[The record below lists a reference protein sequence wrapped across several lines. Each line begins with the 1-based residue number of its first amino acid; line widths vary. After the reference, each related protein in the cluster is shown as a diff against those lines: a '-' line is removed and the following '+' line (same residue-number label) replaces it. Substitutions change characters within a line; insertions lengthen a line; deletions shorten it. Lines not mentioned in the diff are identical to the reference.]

1 MAKRKMTSILAMLL
15 ALPLAA
21 CGAAS
26 DTGAAATEGVTTQG
40 TEAAGTAAA
49 ANADAENA
57 AADSTAAGAD
67 ADYTLDELLE
77 MDWSE
82 IEELA
87 KQEGTVIFS
96 SWYNE
101 AGFTEMLKSFED
113 QYGIRVQL
121 TISDAS
127 AFSQK
132 VLAEKDGEK
141 GSIDVALISGD
152 DVQTLLG
159 AGALGGPILDKIEN
173 KDLLDADSCEYQE
186 GVELNGYLVPL
197 YRNQTGFLYNSNNI
211 SEDELPQ
218 TWEELAAYISENP
231 KKFGMCT
238 PENGGSGKAFVQ
250 LVIEQLCGDKDKY
263 YEGSEVDPANTE
275 NWSLAWDW
283 FRENED
289 NIVYTT
295 SNNDS
300 ISRLN
305 QGELD
310 LVPAWDDDSCVARAA
325 GELAD
330 FAKLYIPEM
339 GSVGGGDTV
348 GMLANA
354 QHKAASLLLI
364 NWLTGEEGQELV
376 TNVLSSI
383 PARTD
388 IPAAETM
395 IDDSY
400 MQYRTKWLP
409 AWYKAEYVKEF
420 TEQVLQN

>member
-1 MAKRKMTSILAMLL
+1 MKKKIVASVLAMFL

-26 DTGAAATEGVTTQG
+26 GTGAAASG
-40 TEAAGTAAA
+40 
-49 ANADAENA
+49 
-57 AADSTAAGAD
+57 STG
-67 ADYTLDELLE
+67 DYTLDDLLQK
-77 MDWSE
+77 DWSE

-87 KQEGTVIFS
+87 KAEGSVVFS
-96 SWYNE
+96 AWYNE

-113 QYGIRVQL
+113 KYGIKVQL
-121 TISDAS
+121 TISDAN

-159 AGALGGPILDKIEN
+159 ADAVGGPILDKIEN
-173 KDLLDADSCEYQE
+173 KELLDADSCEYQE
-186 GVELNGYLVPL
+186 GVALNGYLAPL

-211 SEDELPQ
+211 SEEELPE
-218 TWEELAAYISENP
+218 TWEELETYIKENP

-250 LVIEQLCGDKDKY
+250 LAIEQLCGDTDKY
-263 YEGSEVDPANTE
+263 YEGSEVDPAKTA
-275 NWSLAWDW
+275 NWDLVWNW
-283 FRENED
+283 FKENEN

-348 GMLANA
+348 GILANA

-364 NWLTGEEGQELV
+364 NWLTGDEGQELV
-376 TNVLSSI
+376 TKVLSSI

-388 IPAAETM
+388 IAAEETM

-409 AWYKAEYVKEF
+409 AWYKTEYIKEF
-420 TEQVLQN
+420 TEEVLQD

>member
-1 MAKRKMTSILAMLL
+1 MKKRRVTSILAMLL

-26 DTGAAATEGVTTQG
+26 GTGAAASETVTAEET
-40 TEAAGTAAA
+40 
-49 ANADAENA
+49 ADAGESSA
-57 AADSTAAGAD
+57 KSAD
-67 ADYTLDELLE
+67 AGDYTLDDLLQK
-77 MDWSE
+77 DWSE

-87 KQEGTVIFS
+87 KQEGTVVFS
-96 SWYNE
+96 AWYNE
-101 AGFTEMLKSFED
+101 AGFTQMLKSFED
-113 QYGIRVQL
+113 EYGIKVQL
-121 TISDAS
+121 TISDAN

-159 AGALGGPILDKIEN
+159 ADAIGGPILDKIEN

-186 GVELNGYLVPL
+186 GVKLDGYLVPL

-218 TWEELAAYISENP
+218 TWEELTAYIQEHP

-250 LVIEQLCGDKDKY
+250 LAIEQLCGDKDKY
-263 YEGSEVDPANTE
+263 YEGSEVDAALTE

-283 FRENED
+283 FKENED

-339 GSVGGGDTV
+339 GSVGGGDNL
-348 GMLANA
+348 GILANA

-364 NWLTGEEGQELV
+364 NWLTGDKGQELV
-376 TNVLSSI
+376 TNVLNSI

-409 AWYKAEYVKEF
+409 SWYKAEYIKDF
-420 TEQVLQN
+420 TEKVLQN